1 MTSATTSSP
10 PIGSSLHLTR
20 PRGGTHLAPHSA
32 TLPSHPTLSLDRVHQ
47 HRRAWVSWSTYT
59 RGPGPRCT
67 ASSSTSA
74 LYEKRIEEKKA
85 TSPLKEEEEDSSSKL
100 LGNLT
105 LTLTLKASHGQG
117 GRVGVGRRRRRA
129 GGAAAALRRRG
140 HAAAA
145 APHAVQVRPAPHR
158 VPLLQCRHRRHRRA
172 LRRRQRPLRR
182 AVLPHRPR
190 RA

>member
-1 MTSATTSSP
+1 MTSAATSSP

-20 PRGGTHLAPHSA
+20 PRGLTPLAPHFCHSPFPWTGCTNTA
-32 TLPSHPTLSLDRVHQ
+32 EPESPGPRTPVDRVHG
-47 HRRAWVSWSTYT
+47 A
-59 RGPGPRCT
+59 PRLLPPP
-67 ASSSTSA
+67 
-74 LYEKRIEEKKA
+74 LYMRKRIEEKKA
-85 TSPLKEEEEDSSSKL
+85 TSPLKEEEEASSSKL